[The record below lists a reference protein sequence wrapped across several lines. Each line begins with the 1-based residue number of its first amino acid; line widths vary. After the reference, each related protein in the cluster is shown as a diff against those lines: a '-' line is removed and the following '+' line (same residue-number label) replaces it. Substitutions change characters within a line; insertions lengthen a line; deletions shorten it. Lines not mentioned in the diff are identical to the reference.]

1 MIEKFVL
8 KIQTP
13 IKDTEPGYSIEK
25 LKRAVGIAKE
35 LEKGIYNQN
44 KFNEKGRQ
52 DKFRSIMAV
61 LIKHSHLRK
70 KLINGTITSI

>member
-13 IKDTEPGYSIEK
+13 IKESAPGYSIEK
-25 LKRAVGIAKE
+25 LRRAVGIAKE
-35 LEKGIYNQN
+35 LEAGIYKQN

-52 DKFRSIMAV
+52 DKFRSLMAV
-61 LIKHSHLRK
+61 LIKHPHVR
-70 KLINGTITSI
+70 T